1 MTADVVIAG
10 AGPAGCVA
18 AVVLARAG
26 ARVRLLDRATFPR
39 PKLCGDTVN
48 PGALAILRR
57 LGLTAADAGL
67 PVGGMLVT
75 GPAGVSVDARYRGGL
90 LARAISRAD
99 FDHALL
105 ACAADA
111 GAAVEEGTLVQGPLV
126 VDDRVAGVRVR
137 GRDGGDVPL
146 AARVVIAAD
155 GRESRLAR
163 ACALARHPARPRRWA
178 VGAYFAGAVGL
189 RERGEMHLRGTH
201 YIGLSPLPGGLANAC
216 VVTADRARLRRPA
229 EFLLATIAADRELGP
244 RFRGARMVDRATVL
258 GPLAVDCPAPGVS
271 GLLLAGDAAG
281 FIDPMTGDGLRFAIR
296 GAELAALEALRVL
309 ETGASDAHVR
319 LQAARRRE
327 FGRKWR
333 VNRALRRLSGSWE
346 ALCVAACATR
356 VSERPL
362 VRLIHYAGDL
372 PRAGDPLAA

>member
-1 MTADVVIAG
+1 MTTDVVIAG

-18 AVVLARAG
+18 AIVLARAG
-26 ARVRLLDRATFPR
+26 ARVRIVDRATFPR

-75 GPAGVSVDARYRGGL
+75 GPAGVAVDAQYRGGL
-90 LARAISRAD
+90 VARALSRAD
-99 FDHALL
+99 FDYALL
-105 ACAADA
+105 TCAANE
-111 GAAVEEGTLVQGPLV
+111 GAAVEEGTLVQGPIV
-126 VDDRVAGVRVR
+126 ENGRVGGVRLLGR
-137 GRDGGDVPL
+137 GGRETPL
-146 AARVVIAAD
+146 TARLVIAAD

-178 VGAYFAGAVGL
+178 VGAYFAGATGL

-201 YIGLSPLPGGLANAC
+201 YIGVSPLPGGLANAC
-216 VVTADRARLRRPA
+216 VVTADRARLRRPEA
-229 EFLLATIAADRELGP
+229 FLLATIAADRELGP
-244 RFRGARMVDRATVL
+244 RFAGARMADRAVVL
-258 GPLAVDCPAPGVS
+258 GPLAVDCPMPGAP

-296 GAELAALEALRVL
+296 GAELAAVEALGVL
-309 ETGASDAHVR
+309 ETGAADAHVR

-362 VRLIHYAGDL
+362 VRLIEYAGDL
-372 PRAGDPLAA
+372 PHAGSRVAA